1 MASVVAQLVKN
12 PPAMQEIWVW
22 SLGWEDPLERERLPT
37 LGFWPGEFHGLCS
50 PWGCKEP
57 DTTERLSLSQ
67 KENHM
72 VFVLLR
78 LVYFIEHNVSKEHV
92 SELCSLIRLNN
103 TAFVYTL
110 HFVFIHSSL
119 MDIWVLAIVNSACMD
134 NGVQVLD
141 QSVFN
146 LQEYLAFDLIR
157 RN

>member
-1 MASVVAQLVKN
+1 MAQLVKN
-12 PPAMQEIWVW
+12 PPAIQETWFYPWVGKIPW
-22 SLGWEDPLERERLPT
+22 RRERLPT